1 MFFIHVSIVSY
12 FPIITNN
19 LLGNNKYS
27 TCRNRGYE
35 AWEHFPGL
43 IFWLIFEIPQAQG
56 LPVACSGLVCQVRWG
71 NEWKLESQLWGCL
84 ICPFSTS
91 TPLGFSRSL
100 DNVILPLFMNP
111 DGGSVLGLVRATS
124 SAHAEPRGS
133 SSAFLFSASF
143 HAHHPQ
149 LGCCSIPIDCNSSR
163 GPAESQCSAQGGA
176 QSQPGCTW
184 VQVCPR
190 HGRQRQVETEKNNG
204 VKREEKRE
212 KLIFIWTPVH
222 CPSFHT
228 PLTKG
233 CDFLV
238 SDHGTDQ
245 RLANE
250 WIT

>member
-27 TCRNRGYE
+27 TCCNHGYK

-43 IFWLIFEIPQAQG
+43 IFWLIFEIPQVQG

-111 DGGSVLGLVRATS
+111 DGGSVLGLERATS

-133 SSAFLFSASF
+133 SSAFLIFCQFSSTSPPVGVLQHSHRLQQLPRASR
-143 HAHHPQ
+143 APV
-149 LGCCSIPIDCNSSR
+149 
-163 GPAESQCSAQGGA
+163 QCSGRCPKPAWMHLGAGVPKAWETKAGG
-176 QSQPGCTW
+176 
-184 VQVCPR
+184 
-190 HGRQRQVETEKNNG
+190 N
-204 VKREEKRE
+204 RE
-212 KLIFIWTPVH
+212 K
-222 CPSFHT
+222 
-228 PLTKG
+228 
-233 CDFLV
+233 
-238 SDHGTDQ
+238 
-245 RLANE
+245 
-250 WIT
+250 